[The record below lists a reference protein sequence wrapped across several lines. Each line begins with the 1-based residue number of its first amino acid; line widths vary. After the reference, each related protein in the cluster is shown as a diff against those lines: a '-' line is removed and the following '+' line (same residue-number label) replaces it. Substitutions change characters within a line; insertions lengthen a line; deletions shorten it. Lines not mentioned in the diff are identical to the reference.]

1 MTRLVN
7 VTCQDM
13 AVNMRHVHDKVNW
26 HMCQDTVTH
35 MKHAHDKAGNCY
47 TCQDVV
53 VMYMGQ
59 VHGEPG
65 YIALMYMRL
74 ETAIR
79 VHMHTGCVMHME
91 HGQEKAGNCHRPVM
105 GSCISGHAHD
115 EAVCSTPGTVS
126 IQVSHTLVRPPQSAR
141 PHPLTVRS
149 AYNASVRSVD
159 SIGSK

>member
-47 TCQDVV
+47 TCQDVG

-65 YIALMYMRL
+65 YTAVMYMRL

-91 HGQEKAGNCHRPVM
+91 HGQEKAGNCHRP
-105 GSCISGHAHD
+105 GWGHVYQDMPTMRLFVVHLGLYPS
-115 EAVCSTPGTVS
+115 E
-126 IQVSHTLVRPPQSAR
+126 SHILWSAPPQPAR

-159 SIGSK
+159 SIGR

>member
-53 VMYMGQ
+53 VMYMGH
-59 VHGEPG
+59 VHDESG
-65 YIALMYMRL
+65 YTAVMYMTL
-74 ETAIR
+74 ETAIH
-79 VHMHTGCVMHME
+79 VHMHIGCVMHME
-91 HGQEKAGNCHRPVM
+91 HGQEKAGNCHRPGWGHVYQDM
-105 GSCISGHAHD
+105 PTMRLLVVNLGLYPSKSHILWPAPHSPPGPIS
-115 EAVCSTPGTVS
+115 S
-126 IQVSHTLVRPPQSAR
+126 LR
-141 PHPLTVRS
+141 
-149 AYNASVRSVD
+149 
-159 SIGSK
+159 